1 MISQYWIGQK
11 PTQPLLI
18 EIKNQDGELINLTQ
32 YTGYGMALLDPD
44 NEGVLTP
51 DFSIV
56 NTAFS
61 SGRVTINFPSQYS
74 VFDKTGEYLLRLEF
88 SKANGVDYTSTHSI
102 QVLEFG
108 GN

>member
-1 MISQYWIGQK
+1 MISQYWIGQI

-18 EIKNQDGELINLTQ
+18 EIKNQDGELIDLTQ
-32 YTGYGMALLDPD
+32 YTGVGMAMLDPD

-51 DFSIV
+51 EFDIDNAEFED
-56 NTAFS
+56 
-61 SGRVTINFPSQYS
+61 GRVTINFPSQYS

-88 SKANGVDYTSTHSI
+88 SNANGVDYTSTHSI
-102 QVLEFG
+102 TIVEFG